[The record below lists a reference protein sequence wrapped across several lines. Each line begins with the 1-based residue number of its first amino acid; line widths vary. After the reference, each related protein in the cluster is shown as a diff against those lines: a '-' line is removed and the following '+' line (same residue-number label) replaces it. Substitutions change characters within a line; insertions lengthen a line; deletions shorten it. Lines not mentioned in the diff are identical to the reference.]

1 MDVIC
6 HHLVRERFGLRKERV
21 TMALESND
29 PKSQAKQIWNDALA
43 ILRRDTSMTPR
54 NQGWLEDVVPEGAF
68 GSTIVLCVSNTA
80 TQQALQGELSGPL
93 LRALHL
99 STGQDMFPAFKI
111 VPSQARLERESM
123 SNIDSAQSERATG
136 GNDST
141 TEHETDGFYVPP
153 TDGAESNPVETS
165 SPANFVNSGNMGNS
179 INSAN
184 PVHNNASG
192 NGAHWD
198 SGFERSDESQP
209 SESGN
214 IGKRNDSKSPKHES
228 WGGSAQLAFDDPA
241 FSEDSTTGTYRGY
254 QPGMGSAPAPAS
266 QIPNR
271 TYGNQSFNPRDYG
284 ENGTAQNGYDGYAAP
299 SANRESAPTQN
310 FAEPNES
317 ESLGYAGRPD
327 VGQYIQQAHPHAQ
340 YEQFPSSAQQS
351 RNVEPTPSAET
362 PTATQ
367 APAENPENSQSF
379 ELNEQR
385 TDRDPETHLNKN
397 ATFDTFVPGDS
408 NRFARTVAL
417 AVAEGSGKDFNPLCI
432 YGGSGLGKT
441 HLLNAIGNYALVK
454 DRNLKVR
461 YVTSEEFTNEFIE
474 ALQNPNQSQGQIAA
488 FNRRYRQVDV
498 LLIDDIQF
506 LGGKEATLEQFFHT
520 FNALYQANKR
530 IVIASDVAPKNLKG
544 FASRLISRFE
554 SGLTV
559 DVKPPD
565 LETRIAIL
573 RMMASVNH
581 SNIPNDVLD
590 LIAERFTENIRELE
604 GALTRVTA
612 VASLSNQP
620 VSRALAEQTLQD
632 FFTTDVEIK
641 PTDIIGQVAKYFHL
655 TFDDLVGRARTKN
668 VALARQIAMYL
679 AREMTS
685 MSLVDIG
692 EVFGGRDHTTVM
704 HAYTRISNEMQEK
717 QEIYNYVMELTVRL
731 KQHPGD

>member
-1 MDVIC
+1 
-6 HHLVRERFGLRKERV
+6 
-21 TMALESND
+21 MANESND
-29 PKSQAKQIWNDALA
+29 PLTQAIRIWDDALA
-43 ILRRDTSMTPR
+43 VLRQDTSITPR
-54 NQGWLEDVVPEGAF
+54 SKGWLEGVKPEGVF
-68 GSTIVLCVSNTA
+68 GPTIVLCVANAA
-80 TQQALQGELSGPL
+80 TQQALQGELNHAL
-93 LRALHL
+93 LGALKL
-99 STGQDMFPAFKI
+99 ATGHDMFPAFKI
-111 VPSQARLERESM
+111 AEPGSEINGPSTVPE
-123 SNIDSAQSERATG
+123 TG
-136 GNDST
+136 GNNNGEVT
-141 TEHETDGFYVPP
+141 
-153 TDGAESNPVETS
+153 
-165 SPANFVNSGNMGNS
+165 ANRQNT
-179 INSAN
+179 AY
-184 PVHNNASG
+184 PQ
-192 NGAHWD
+192 
-198 SGFERSDESQP
+198 SQ
-209 SESGN
+209 N
-214 IGKRNDSKSPKHES
+214 
-228 WGGSAQLAFDDPA
+228 F
-241 FSEDSTTGTYRGY
+241 
-254 QPGMGSAPAPAS
+254 
-266 QIPNR
+266 
-271 TYGNQSFNPRDYG
+271 
-284 ENGTAQNGYDGYAAP
+284 ENGTADHYQTNENGLGANEMTAKGYENARSEQTGSADSYRQYQPNVNAPRSRNNAPQASQLSFDEPDFSGQKTSTDNLNKDGNVFANPAGQSTNGGAGQQYAQPQYNRQYSGNSGNDFKPQPTDGGERGDKRASEFRNQQQGNETNYANKAEFPTSRPSPESQNLQNNRNYTGNPADLAN
-299 SANRESAPTQN
+299 SANLAGSANSAVQQSSFGASGP
-310 FAEPNES
+310 
-317 ESLGYAGRPD
+317 
-327 VGQYIQQAHPHAQ
+327 VGSH
-340 YEQFPSSAQQS
+340 SSATQPLPQPVS
-351 RNVEPTPSAET
+351 QPVTPFEVDDQK
-362 PTATQ
+362 TA
-367 APAENPENSQSF
+367 
-379 ELNEQR
+379 
-385 TDRDPETHLNKN
+385 RDPETHLNKN

-454 DRNLKVR
+454 DSSLKVR

-474 ALQNPNQSQGQIAA
+474 ALQTPNQSQGQIAA
-488 FNRRYRQVDV
+488 FNRRYREVDV

-520 FNALYQANKR
+520 FNALYQAGKR

-544 FASRLISRFE
+544 FEARLISRFE

-573 RMMASVNH
+573 RMMASMNH

-731 KQHPGD
+731 KQHPEG

>member
-1 MDVIC
+1 
-6 HHLVRERFGLRKERV
+6 
-21 TMALESND
+21 MADESND
-29 PKSQAKQIWNDALA
+29 PITQAVRIWDDALA
-43 ILRRDTSMTPR
+43 VLRQDTSITPR
-54 NQGWLEDVVPEGAF
+54 SKGWLEGVQPEGVF
-68 GSTIVLCVSNTA
+68 GPTIVLCVANAA
-80 TQQALQGELSGPL
+80 TQQALQGELNQAL
-93 LRALHL
+93 LGALKL
-99 STGQDMFPAFKI
+99 ATGHDMFPAFKI
-111 VPSQARLERESM
+111 ATPENESTTAENSHEADGNFGNIDAADDAEFTGNSGYNGNAVNNETGAENGNRLESGM
-123 SNIDSAQSERATG
+123 TAG
-136 GNDST
+136 GN
-141 TEHETDGFYVPP
+141 
-153 TDGAESNPVETS
+153 
-165 SPANFVNSGNMGNS
+165 
-179 INSAN
+179 
-184 PVHNNASG
+184 VHGQTG
-192 NGAHWD
+192 NGNAYNHGYAHKAKPAQASQLSFD
-198 SGFERSDESQP
+198 VPDEMEYTGTRERSNENGYTNAWNGEFAATQRETQPAQPAWQPAQPVNPESQTSQGQPQVPMTSAAMTQSRQSAP
-209 SESGN
+209 SPQSSQLS
-214 IGKRNDSKSPKHES
+214 RAQQTQR
-228 WGGSAQLAFDDPA
+228 GSAAQA
-241 FSEDSTTGTYRGY
+241 
-254 QPGMGSAPAPAS
+254 GSAPAP
-266 QIPNR
+266 
-271 TYGNQSFNPRDYG
+271 D
-284 ENGTAQNGYDGYAAP
+284 
-299 SANRESAPTQN
+299 SAPAFEVDDQK
-310 FAEPNES
+310 
-317 ESLGYAGRPD
+317 
-327 VGQYIQQAHPHAQ
+327 
-340 YEQFPSSAQQS
+340 
-351 RNVEPTPSAET
+351 
-362 PTATQ
+362 TA
-367 APAENPENSQSF
+367 
-379 ELNEQR
+379 
-385 TDRDPETHLNKN
+385 RDPETHLNKN

-454 DRNLKVR
+454 DNTLKVR

-474 ALQNPNQSQGQIAA
+474 ALQTPNQSQGQIAA
-488 FNRRYRQVDV
+488 FNRRYREVDV

-520 FNALYQANKR
+520 FNALYQAGKR

-544 FASRLISRFE
+544 FEARLISRFE

-573 RMMASVNH
+573 RMMASMNH

-731 KQHPGD
+731 KQHPEG

>member
-1 MDVIC
+1 MNRSFDS
-6 HHLVRERFGLRKERV
+6 RNPAEDERFS
-21 TMALESND
+21 ESYQGDGARSNGG
-29 PKSQAKQIWNDALA
+29 PYQSGNTYQAEEN
-43 ILRRDTSMTPR
+43 RENPR
-54 NQGWLEDVVPEGAF
+54 Q
-68 GSTIVLCVSNTA
+68 
-80 TQQALQGELSGPL
+80 
-93 LRALHL
+93 
-99 STGQDMFPAFKI
+99 M
-111 VPSQARLERESM
+111 
-123 SNIDSAQSERATG
+123 
-136 GNDST
+136 
-141 TEHETDGFYVPP
+141 
-153 TDGAESNPVETS
+153 AESN
-165 SPANFVNSGNMGNS
+165 AAGNS
-179 INSAN
+179 
-184 PVHNNASG
+184 
-192 NGAHWD
+192 
-198 SGFERSDESQP
+198 
-209 SESGN
+209 
-214 IGKRNDSKSPKHES
+214 
-228 WGGSAQLAFDDPA
+228 
-241 FSEDSTTGTYRGY
+241 
-254 QPGMGSAPAPAS
+254 
-266 QIPNR
+266 
-271 TYGNQSFNPRDYG
+271 
-284 ENGTAQNGYDGYAAP
+284 YDGYAAP
-299 SANRESAPTQN
+299 TASREAAPSQN
-310 FAEPNES
+310 FAQTDES
-317 ESLGYAGRPD
+317 ESLGYASRPD
-327 VGQYIQQAHPHAQ
+327 VGQYIQQAHPQAQ
-340 YEQFPSSAQQS
+340 YEQFPSSAQQP
-351 RNVEPTPSAET
+351 RNVEATRPAET
-362 PTATQ
+362 PAATPSATQ
-367 APAENPENSQSF
+367 APAESPENGQSF

>member
-1 MDVIC
+1 
-6 HHLVRERFGLRKERV
+6 
-21 TMALESND
+21 MADESND
-29 PKSQAKQIWNDALA
+29 PIAQAIRIWNDALA
-43 ILRRDTSMTPR
+43 VLQQDSSITPR
-54 NQGWLEDVVPEGAF
+54 SKGWLEGVRPEGVF
-68 GSTIVLCVSNTA
+68 GPTIVLCVTNAA
-80 TQQALQGELSGPL
+80 TQQALQGELNQAL
-93 LRALHL
+93 LGALKL
-99 STGQDMFPAFKI
+99 ATGHDMFPAFK
-111 VPSQARLERESM
+111 VAAP
-123 SNIDSAQSERATG
+123 
-136 GNDST
+136 
-141 TEHETDGFYVPP
+141 
-153 TDGAESNPVETS
+153 ETS
-165 SPANFVNSGNMGNS
+165 SPEASGSAANAPTVNAPTANAPESVQANDEGTAPTGQNTAGATSENFGNGYENLGQASANGYGAGEMGEMNT
-179 INSAN
+179 SAN
-184 PVHNNASG
+184 PAKPASQYGRPSQADPYNHYAPKANVPQASQLSFDEPEFAERRPAAGGANSYGNDFGNQANQSRQSRSGVAYPRESNFPTPQPSFESGNRQNNANFAGNPASG
-192 NGAHWD
+192 NQQNRNIPAQKTQSGALQP
-198 SGFERSDESQP
+198 SASQSITSQP
-209 SESGN
+209 A
-214 IGKRNDSKSPKHES
+214 
-228 WGGSAQLAFDDPA
+228 AQ
-241 FSEDSTTGTYRGY
+241 
-254 QPGMGSAPAPAS
+254 PAS
-266 QIPNR
+266 KPVSQPVPPFEVDD
-271 TYGNQSFNPRDYG
+271 QK
-284 ENGTAQNGYDGYAAP
+284 TA
-299 SANRESAPTQN
+299 
-310 FAEPNES
+310 
-317 ESLGYAGRPD
+317 
-327 VGQYIQQAHPHAQ
+327 
-340 YEQFPSSAQQS
+340 
-351 RNVEPTPSAET
+351 
-362 PTATQ
+362 
-367 APAENPENSQSF
+367 
-379 ELNEQR
+379 
-385 TDRDPETHLNKN
+385 RDPETHLNKN

-454 DRNLKVR
+454 DSTLKVR

-474 ALQNPNQSQGQIAA
+474 ALQTPNQSQGQIAA
-488 FNRRYRQVDV
+488 FNRRYREVDV

-520 FNALYQANKR
+520 FNALYQAGKR

-544 FASRLISRFE
+544 FEARLISRFE

-573 RMMASVNH
+573 RMMASMNH

-731 KQHPGD
+731 KQHPED